1 MASAYTIL
9 VHLLETLLM
18 CWAMRWVF
26 VMTKISYNLDSQWQ
40 QKYRLITNI
49 HVYKKKQYSTMMW
62 YIYLPLVY
70 TVWKNNFDVPAV
82 ILQKGILGMAHM
94 IIGVCYLVKYWGGCL
109 IRGRKNSLR
118 GIKIVK
124 LRPCVTPQILAWA
137 WVQFKSIK
145 KKKKVAMELV
155 ESLLLQEWRC
165 LIAWKK
171 LKEFTFKAAYWVF
184 DHAFLIDFERNV
196 LTR

>member
-1 MASAYTIL
+1 
-9 VHLLETLLM
+9 
-18 CWAMRWVF
+18 
-26 VMTKISYNLDSQWQ
+26 
-40 QKYRLITNI
+40 
-49 HVYKKKQYSTMMW
+49 MMW

-94 IIGVCYLVKYWGGCL
+94 IIGVCYFVKYWGGCL

-145 KKKKVAMELV
+145 KKKKWQCNWLKVCCCKSGGVWLLGKSWK
-155 ESLLLQEWRC
+155 SLLLRLPTEY
-165 LIAWKK
+165 LIMLFSLT
-171 LKEFTFKAAYWVF
+171 LKETSSLVNANLDYCF
-184 DHAFLIDFERNV
+184 
-196 LTR
+196 